1 VGAKVPKGECHK
13 DEVRGFKSTTN
24 GGIYTLVLGGG
35 RRVSIP
41 RDIIPIRMSLRRSL
55 EGKT

>member
-41 RDIIPIRMSLRRSL
+41 RDIIPILMSLRRSL
-55 EGKT
+55 KT